1 MGRRRE
7 DRYAG
12 HKDLPVSA
20 KEPGVAIE
28 HVSSDVALAQ
38 PAAKA
43 VRAVDDDDE
52 GRIRR
57 HDWVPVKEEQGVSA
71 RSPIRQHRS
80 GDALTDYLLVPQKAN
95 LHLSFFWRKIYYA
108 NAPKCSPEGIASES
122 LDQFGGF
129 LSPA

>member
-12 HKDLPVSA
+12 HKDLLSA

-57 HDWVPVKEEQGVSA
+57 HDWVPVK
-71 RSPIRQHRS
+71 RSKAFPP
-80 GDALTDYLLVPQKAN
+80 AVPFD
-95 LHLSFFWRKIYYA
+95 SIVVGTR
-108 NAPKCSPEGIASES
+108 
-122 LDQFGGF
+122 
-129 LSPA
+129 